1 LQFFEPSASQ
11 GASRYTTSEVI
22 YSYFSENIALL
33 TQSTPHITGFW
44 QKESLQRTVKG
55 LLLLA
60 FVIFFM
66 ENMQAQNVEKY
77 REDDYVRKT
86 EWSVGIKLHT
96 HGYGLAYNWGKFIN
110 IRKKVLWQI
119 EVQEIKHPKEFRRQS
134 IYKDFP
140 IQPPT
145 ARGYTFGK
153 INNLYNLNVSRV
165 WQRVLTRKG
174 RKSGVEVSV
183 LYKAGVSLGVVKP
196 YVLNLVLSL
205 DGFNAPDIV
214 EQTFEDNPEL
224 FLTTQNIYGGTNF
237 VTGFDKASIIP
248 GGIFKLGFL
257 FDWANYNESVKAI
270 EVGAMVNVYYKKVPI
285 MAEAENHFL
294 YGNLYLKVLFGKRK

>member
-1 LQFFEPSASQ
+1 MIQL
-11 GASRYTTSEVI
+11 
-22 YSYFSENIALL
+22 
-33 TQSTPHITGFW
+33 TPHTIDFRSKTNT
-44 QKESLQRTVKG
+44 LRTIKG
-55 LLLLA
+55 LLTLVFCCFLW
-60 FVIFFM
+60 
-66 ENMQAQNVEKY
+66 QSLDAQNVDKY
-77 REDDYVRKT
+77 KEEDYVRST
-86 EWSVGIKLHT
+86 EWSIGVKLHT

-110 IRKKVLWQI
+110 INKKVFWQVEI
-119 EVQEIKHPKEFRRQS
+119 QEIKHPKEFRRQS

-153 INNLYNLNVSRV
+153 INNLYNINVSRV
-165 WQRVLTRKG
+165 WQRVLARKG

-205 DGFNAPDIV
+205 DGFNSLDIV
-214 EQTFEDNPEL
+214 AQTYEENPDL
-224 FLTTQNIYGGTNF
+224 FLQTQNIYGGTNF
-237 VTGFDKASIIP
+237 LTGFEKASIYP

-257 FDWANYNESVKAI
+257 FDWASYNESVKAI
-270 EVGAMVNVYYKKVPI
+270 EVGAMANVYYKKVPI

-294 YGNLYLKVLFGKRK
+294 YTNLYLKVLFGKRK